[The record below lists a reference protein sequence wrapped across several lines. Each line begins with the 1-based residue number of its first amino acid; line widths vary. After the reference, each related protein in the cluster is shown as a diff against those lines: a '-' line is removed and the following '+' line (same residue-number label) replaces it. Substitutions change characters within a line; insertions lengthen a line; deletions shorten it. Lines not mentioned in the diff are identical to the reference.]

1 VRGIYKWWSAI
12 VVVAIVAQIGAAGYG
27 AFYVA
32 KRADDTGESVSHDQF
47 ENAWDFHAG
56 FGYIVVLGLLILLV
70 LALIARLG
78 RPRIWL
84 PLGLAVAGILQVI
97 FAWLGDGVPGLGFLH
112 PINAFAILAMAG
124 ANARL
129 AWGAAPPAPASAP
142 AA

>member
-1 VRGIYKWWSAI
+1 MQTLYRYWAWI
-12 VVVAIVAQIGAAGYG
+12 VFAAVCLQVGFAGYG